1 MRADRI
7 RISRSDR
14 DLAVRWR
21 IVALGALVLSLIAA
35 RATSTIEEDDV
46 AARAIRTLKQ
56 PLSFAERH
64 PWLRFAAYW
73 VFEDVEPHRHAI
85 GVLANSGHPAAIPTL
100 IELLNVPD
108 FPYRMEAGIALSAL
122 PDTRSVPVF
131 VSLFDDADP
140 QIADMATRA
149 LGVVAKRL
157 TDPASIDVAR
167 TALAHTL
174 RTHAN
179 PVRRVAALKGLV
191 ALGSETALFDVF
203 DLAMEDPHPL
213 VRCGLFSS
221 TAAYL
226 RQPGKARIT
235 PAHLRTAMRRSLDAR
250 AIDDPLGVYARAI
263 HASRHSSSFVAI
275 IERDTDCID
284 VSQVAMGWLATLGDV
299 SARPLLFRAAV
310 SSDPELQ
317 ATAAYGLARFSD
329 GKAHAA
335 VVELLGSPLFGVR
348 VAAIEG
354 LGRSRHPEADAVLV
368 RVLEEGSRLDRREA
382 AKALEGSIGA
392 SVALVEAFADP
403 AVEVRNEAEEALM
416 RSDVVVQKIEDAL
429 ETARVEVAGGHSTEA
444 QKQRKERMEEGLGRW
459 QAERR
464 DTSAALMRGLGREDP
479 RVRVR
484 SARAL
489 SRYASEASFQL
500 LLEALEA
507 TDARS
512 AESAAL
518 ALGLRGDVRA
528 RSNLELAAARQEE
541 GIAVAAVRALQ
552 DLRQP
557 EALACLRALDVRNR
571 SPRFKTSVAHAVE
584 LLEGVL
590 ALAHGSHSPVEAL

>member
-1 MRADRI
+1 M
-7 RISRSDR
+7 
-14 DLAVRWR
+14 
-21 IVALGALVLSLIAA
+21 LSLIAT
-35 RATSTIEEDDV
+35 RAISTIEEEDV
-46 AARAIRTLKQ
+46 AARAIRTLEQ
-56 PLSFAERH
+56 PLSLAERH

-73 VFEDVEPHRHAI
+73 GFDDVAPHRRAI
-85 GVLANSGHPAAIPTL
+85 RVLERSGHPEAVSIL
-100 IELLNVPD
+100 IGLLDLTD
-108 FPYRMEAGIALSAL
+108 FPYRAQVGISLTVF
-122 PDTRSVPVF
+122 PDARSIPAF
-131 VSLFDDADP
+131 VSLLDDADP
-140 QIADMATRA
+140 DIADMAARA

-157 TDPASIDVAR
+157 TDPVSIDAAH
-167 TALAHTL
+167 TALVHTL

-179 PVRRVAALKGLV
+179 PGRRVAALKGLV
-191 ALGSETALFDVF
+191 ALGSETALFDAF

-226 RQPGKARIT
+226 RQSGQARIT
-235 PAHLRTAMRRSLDAR
+235 PAHLRIAMRRSLDVR
-250 AIDDPLGVYARAI
+250 AIDEPLGVYARAI
-263 HASRHSSSFVAI
+263 HASRHASNFVAI
-275 IERDTDCID
+275 IERDTNCID
-284 VSQVAMGWLATLGDV
+284 VNKAAMGWLATLGDV

-329 GKAHAA
+329 DEAHAA
-335 VVELLGSPLFGVR
+335 VVELLDSPLFGVR

-354 LGRSRHPEADAVLV
+354 LGRSKHLGADAALV

-403 AVEVRNEAEEALM
+403 AVDVRNEAEVALM
-416 RSDVVVQKIEDAL
+416 RSDVVVQKIENVL
-429 ETARVEVAGGHSTEA
+429 ETVRVEASEGHSTEV
-444 QKQRKERMEEGLGRW
+444 QKKRKARLEEGLDRW

-464 DTSAALMRGLGREDP
+464 DASAALVRGLGQEDP

-489 SRYASEASFQL
+489 SRYESEASFQL
-500 LLEALEA
+500 LLGVLEA
-507 TDARS
+507 ADARS

-528 RSNLELAAARQEE
+528 LRSLERAAARSQED
-541 GIAVAAVRALQ
+541 IAVAAVRALQ

-557 EALACLRALDVRNR
+557 EALASLRALDVRNR
-571 SPRFKTSVAHAVE
+571 SARFQATVAYATE
-584 LLEGVL
+584 LLEGIL
-590 ALAHGSHSPVEAL
+590 APAHGSHPSAEAL